1 MYENNLNLVSA
12 STAISKLNKIKKGL
26 LTEKNNLVVLL
37 DDKNNLSSLS
47 INARKEEI
55 NEFISKIDPVC
66 AKIDSVVSSIN
77 NSVVKVNKEIE
88 LNNIKSKTTTK
99 REGTEY
105 GGRENSLDDTRESN
119 DTKVEIKNYSGYGKL
134 QQEKY

>member
-1 MYENNLNLVSA
+1 MDQLQLSWIV
-12 STAISKLNKIKKGL
+12 INKIRKGL

-77 NSVVKVNKEIE
+77 NSVVKV
-88 LNNIKSKTTTK
+88 
-99 REGTEY
+99 
-105 GGRENSLDDTRESN
+105 
-119 DTKVEIKNYSGYGKL
+119 
-134 QQEKY
+134 

>member
-1 MYENNLNLVSA
+1 MYENNLNLVST

-26 LTEKNNLVVLL
+26 LTQKNNLVVLL

-88 LNNIKSKTTTK
+88 LNNIKSKT
-99 REGTEY
+99 
-105 GGRENSLDDTRESN
+105 
-119 DTKVEIKNYSGYGKL
+119 SGAGFMFIYFSK
-134 QQEKY
+134 